1 MGLQKPKEE
10 EEKDLPYLCILSD
23 KRRVEHIKNIK

>member
-1 MGLQKPKEE
+1 MGLQKPKE